1 VIGITSTYY
10 ELFLIIKL
18 IVVLVMMFQ
27 CENKKEKKK
36 ICK

>member
-1 VIGITSTYY
+1 
-10 ELFLIIKL
+10 
-18 IVVLVMMFQ
+18 MMFQ